1 MEIRALAKLGDIGKT
16 EENAAHVAQLQAK
29 LDDGK
34 ARAALYNSR
43 EELFEWGITEYPQ
56 LGELNRMLEVHLNL
70 WTTAV
75 SFQRAYPVW
84 MDGPFLELS
93 PEQARPHPSSD
104 PIPSPSIALI
114 GRWKTKVTFSSTS
127 IITWLPF

>member
-1 MEIRALAKLGDIGKT
+1 M
-16 EENAAHVAQLQAK
+16 AQLQAK

-56 LGELNRMLEVHLNL
+56 LGELNRRLEVHLNL

-75 SFQRAYPVW
+75 SFQRSFPVW

-93 PEQARPHPSSD
+93 PEQARPNPSSG
-104 PIPSPSIALI
+104 PTPSPSPNPNPNPTPNPNPNLNPNPSPNPQPEP
-114 GRWKTKVTFSSTS
+114 GPGS
-127 IITWLPF
+127 